1 MAVFKTFDPDT
12 KEDADKSLS
21 LLEKGLILSGVLFA
35 KMLLRKIRKAKT
47 YGDLYKITDFFGAGG
62 PVEAMAKKYKEATG
76 SDDDAEHTPEEVESM
91 ITDINKLSDK
101 L

>member
-21 LLEKGLILSGVLFA
+21 MLEKGLILSGVLFA

-47 YGDLYKITDFFGAGG
+47 YGDLYKIADFFGDGG

-76 SDDDAEHTPEEVESM
+76 SDAEHTPEEVESM